1 VEVPRS
7 ASRSARAAPAAALA
21 LAVAAG
27 CGAPA
32 TVMRPIHRFEAPAE
46 GARRAALA
54 TATLEDDTRPVLRAP
69 RSRVVA
75 SRERAPVGS
84 EGEVEVVQIVRGRL
98 AEASHVVARA
108 HLEAGPERRVS
119 PPRLVA
125 LRRTPAGSLFAA
137 RFPVPA
143 EWRAREVAVGVI
155 GVPIGTE
162 ELAAIETAAVA
173 VPAGARL
180 EFAIGVLEP
189 ELGSDPVAFQV
200 DACSDACETVYR
212 AELAP
217 ARSQDRGWHDAR
229 VALDSLAGQR
239 RRFVFRAERPTR
251 AAPFSLP
258 LWAHPTLYAPAER
271 ADGGASLIL
280 LSIDTLRADH
290 LPSYGYAHETAPFIG
305 RLAREGTLFENTVA
319 ASTATTPSHM
329 TMFTSLP
336 PSVHGATDGFK
347 ALPEGILTLPE
358 WIRAQGLDT
367 AAITED
373 GWIGAQQGFARGFDV
388 FVENKSARVMVPEG
402 QVERT
407 FARARRWLE
416 LHRDKRFFLFL
427 HTYQVHA
434 PYAPPSRYAE
444 LFAPPAGEAAPT
456 HVRQLADYDR
466 EIRYVDDELAGLFA
480 ALEALRL
487 AERTVLVV
495 TSDHGEEFLEHGL
508 VSHGGH
514 LYEESVAV
522 PLVLR
527 GPGIPA
533 GRRIPTPVGHAD
545 LMPTLLEVLG
555 LPVPAG
561 LSGRSLRGLLDG
573 ASGELETRPVFS
585 EAWATFQPGGPH
597 RGRAFEPPSLAVRRG
612 GRKLARYRS
621 PEGTRYE
628 LYDLA
633 ADPGERTDLSGSSP
647 DEASA
652 LRSLL
657 EAYERESSRKAGR
670 AAPALPALD
679 ADRERKLRALGYL
692 E

>member
-1 VEVPRS
+1 
-7 ASRSARAAPAAALA
+7 
-21 LAVAAG
+21 
-27 CGAPA
+27 
-32 TVMRPIHRFEAPAE
+32 MRPIHRFAAPAD
-46 GARRAALA
+46 GARTDALA

-75 SRERAPVGS
+75 WQERAPVTP
-84 EGEVEVVQIVRGRL
+84 EGQVEVTQILRGRL
-98 AEASHVVARA
+98 AQASHLVVRA
-108 HLEAGPERRVS
+108 HLGADRELHVT

-125 LRRTPAGSLFAA
+125 VRRAPAGRLFAA

-143 EWRAREVAVGVI
+143 EWRAREVAVTVR

-162 ELAAIETAAVA
+162 ELGSIETAAVA
-173 VPAGARL
+173 IPAGARL

-217 ARSQDRGWHDAR
+217 ARAEDRGWRDAI
-229 VALDSLAGQR
+229 VPLDALAGSR
-239 RRFVFRAERPTR
+239 RRFVFRAERLAR
-251 AAPFSLP
+251 ATPFSLP
-258 LWAHPTLYAPAER
+258 LWAHPTLYAPASR
-271 ADGGASLIL
+271 ADAGASLIL

-290 LPSYGYAHETAPFIG
+290 LPSYGYTHETAPFID

-319 ASTATTPSHM
+319 ASTATAPSHM

-347 ALPEGILTLPE
+347 TLASEILTLPE

-373 GWIGAQQGFARGFDV
+373 GWVGAQQGFARGFDV
-388 FVENKSARVMVPEG
+388 FVENKSARITVPEG
-402 QVERT
+402 QVDRT
-407 FARARRWLE
+407 FARAKRWLE

-434 PYAPPSRYAE
+434 PYSPPARYAE
-444 LFAPPAGEAAPT
+444 LFGAPGGERAPI
-456 HVRQLADYDR
+456 HLRQLADYDR
-466 EIRYVDDELAGLFA
+466 EIRYTDDELAGLFA
-480 ALEALRL
+480 ALEAQGL
-487 AERTVLVV
+487 AERTLLVV

-508 VSHGGH
+508 LSHGGH

-545 LMPTLLEVLG
+545 LMPTLLELLR
-555 LPVPAG
+555 LPVPDG
-561 LSGRSLRGLLDG
+561 LSGRSLRGLLAG
-573 ASGELETRPVFS
+573 AAGPLEARPVFS
-585 EAWATFQPGGPH
+585 EAWATFQPGGPDG
-597 RGRAFEPPSLAVRRG
+597 GRAFEPPSLAVRRG
-612 GRKLARYRS
+612 ERKLARYRS

-633 ADPGERTDLSGSSP
+633 ADPGERTDLSGSAP
-647 DEASA
+647 DEAGA

-657 EAYERESSRKAGR
+657 EAYEREASRGAGL
-670 AAPALPALD
+670 ASPAPGTPPALD
-679 ADRERKLRALGYL
+679 ADREQKLRALGYL